1 MPEEEFI
8 TKEKKKALEEE
19 LASLKGPK
27 RKEILESLEFAKSL
41 GDLSENAEYQQARE
55 EQGKLEERI
64 SKIEHLLKT
73 SIIVASH
80 HSNKVEVGSTIH
92 IIKEGTKEEKKLQV
106 VGSEEA
112 DMAEGK
118 ISHRSPLGMA
128 LLGNK
133 KGDTVSFK
141 SPIGIIKYKILDI
154 E

>member
-8 TKEKKKALEEE
+8 TKVKKKALEEE
-19 LASLKGPK
+19 LVSLKGPK

-64 SKIEHLLKT
+64 AKIEYILRT
-73 SIIVASH
+73 SVIMDSH
-80 HSNKVEVGSTIH
+80 HSSKVEVGSTIH
-92 IIKEGTKEEKKLQV
+92 IQKEGNKEQKKFQI

-112 DMAEGK
+112 DMGSGK
-118 ISHRSPLGMA
+118 ISHKSPLGLA
-128 LLGNK
+128 LLGKK
-133 KGDTVSFK
+133 KGETVSFQ
-141 SPIGIIKYKILDI
+141 SPIGIIKYKIIDI